1 MTCRSLPRAVVA
13 LVGALSVGLLAG
25 SASAGVNTPVPFPA
39 SPSGLPAP
47 GPVGDA
53 VDFPSPYQAQL
64 SCAVVP
70 LPGTVMLRD
79 LVLETYERGYD
90 GGTIRSCVV
99 GSTSEHKE
107 GRGWDWM
114 PDFDNTADR
123 RAAADF
129 LAWVTQDEGTI
140 ARRLGIMYVIY
151 NKRIWST
158 WSPSWESYEGSDP
171 HTSHVHVSLGWNGA
185 RGHTSFW
192 TGRTWAQDY
201 GTCEVFHDG
210 PATVAVKQPRTTPC
224 LASVKP
230 ARSLDRPMLWMG
242 STGDDVR
249 VVQRQ
254 LGASVSGTFD
264 TDTRS
269 RVLRFQRHH
278 DLPRT
283 GAADRATWAALL
295 PDQATSL
302 HPEWTAT
309 EAATWIRDVA
319 GSPVLHRGSSGRAVT
334 ALQATLGL
342 AVDDRTGFYGPRTR
356 ALVTDVRQAHGRTG
370 GRTTRSVWRML
381 G

>member
-1 MTCRSLPRAVVA
+1 MPRRSLSNAVVTV
-13 LVGALSVGLLAG
+13 VGMLSVGLLAG
-25 SASAGVNTPVPFPA
+25 SASAGDHTPVPFPA
-39 SPSGLPAP
+39 SPTGLPAP
-47 GPVGDA
+47 VPAGAALDA
-53 VDFPSPYQAQL
+53 PSPYQPQQ

-70 LPGTVMLRD
+70 LPGTAKLRD
-79 LVLETYERGYD
+79 LVLATYDRGYD

-114 PDFDNTADR
+114 LDFDNANDR

-129 LAWVTQDEGTI
+129 LAWLTRDEGTM
-140 ARRLGIMYVIY
+140 ARRLGLMYVIY
-151 NKRIWST
+151 NKMIWST
-158 WSPSWESYEGSDP
+158 WSPAWRSYEGSDP

-192 TGRTWAQDY
+192 TGRTWAQDH
-201 GTCEVFHDG
+201 GTCQVFHDS
-210 PATVAVKQPRTTPC
+210 PATVAVKRPRTTPC
-224 LASVKP
+224 TGSVKP
-230 ARSLDRPMLWMG
+230 ARTLDRPMLWMG
-242 STGDDVR
+242 STGDGVR
-249 VVQRQ
+249 VVQRL

-295 PDQATSL
+295 PEQATSL
-302 HPEWTAT
+302 HPEWTAA
-309 EAATWIRDVA
+309 EAAVWIRDVA

-342 AVDDRTGFYGPRTR
+342 AVEDRTGFYGPRTR
-356 ALVTDVRQAHGRTG
+356 ALVTDVRRAHGRTG
-370 GRTTRSVWRML
+370 GRTTRGVWRML
-381 G
+381 A

>member
-1 MTCRSLPRAVVA
+1 MTSRSLRHAAVAVVG
-13 LVGALSVGLLAG
+13 VVSVGLLG
-25 SASAGVNTPVPFPA
+25 STASAGVSTPVPFPP

-47 GPVGDA
+47 GPFGGALDA
-53 VDFPSPYQAQL
+53 PSPYQAQA

-70 LPGTVMLRD
+70 LPGTARLRD
-79 LVLETYERGYD
+79 LVLATYDRGYD

-114 PDFDNTADR
+114 LDFDKAGHR

-151 NKRIWST
+151 NRMIWST
-158 WSPSWESYEGSDP
+158 WSPAWESYEGSDP

-201 GTCEVFHDG
+201 GTCAVFTDS
-210 PATVAVKQPRTTPC
+210 PATVAVKRPRTTPC
-224 LASVKP
+224 AESVQP
-230 ARSLDRPMLWMG
+230 ARTLDRPMLWMG
-242 STGDDVR
+242 ATGDHVR
-249 VVQRQ
+249 VVQRL

-264 TDTRS
+264 LDTRS

-295 PDQATSL
+295 PEQATSL
-302 HPEWTAT
+302 HPEWTAA
-309 EAATWIRDVA
+309 EAAAWIRDVA

-342 AVDDRTGFYGPRTR
+342 AVEDRTGFYGPRTR
-356 ALVTDVRQAHGRTG
+356 ALVTDVREAQGRTG
-370 GRTTRSVWRML
+370 GRTTRSVWRFL
-381 G
+381 A